1 MSGQR
6 CMLLLPCD
14 GVHCCSVP
22 AAATQPYG
30 LSNAHCRHAFRDCMQ
45 EECARLVHTRD
56 LLLLLRSSSSSGVHC
71 AGKMPAVLLVQNQQ
85 QCVLA

>member
-30 LSNAHCRHAFRDCMQ
+30 LSNAHCRHAFCDCMQ
-45 EECARLVHTRD
+45 EECAR
-56 LLLLLRSSSSSGVHC
+56 LLRSSSSSGVHC